1 MELFGTYDR
10 IELAKEG
17 LLSESGC
24 KDASNVTFY
33 ADSDQRT
40 QETGKALAAGLFP
53 GCSIPVQSLT
63 EGTNDPL
70 FHPVPDNFKSREFE
84 LGCLCDCRTHRQ
96 QS

>member
-63 EGTNDPL
+63 KEPMILSFIPFPT
-70 FHPVPDNFKSREFE
+70 
-84 LGCLCDCRTHRQ
+84 T
-96 QS
+96 